1 MQAGFPRRAAP
12 WQPPAPSGGR
22 DIHEV
27 TSVGATSWWGQQRNR
42 QLALI
47 VCFLLPS
54 LIIFFLYRVLPLG
67 WNVVL
72 SFQSWSPLRPAEWI
86 GFEHYVEMWEY
97 DDVFWI
103 ALKNTL
109 IFIAASPLAIAAAL
123 GIALLV
129 NSDLKGASVYRTI
142 VFLSYPLMAI
152 AVGIIW
158 RWMYDERGGIINYA
172 LRSSGLIDQPIG
184 FLQDFDWALPSVIF
198 AEIWQIL
205 GFYMIILLTG
215 LQSIPQNLY
224 EAARIDGA
232 PAWARFFRITLPM
245 LRPSLF
251 LCVVVGI
258 LNSFSSFDLV
268 YIMTNGGPGHATELL
283 ITHIYKSG
291 FVQTKFDYAAALT
304 VVQFALLVG
313 LTFVANKAAG
323 GNAGA
328 VEQD

>member
-1 MQAGFPRRAAP
+1 
-12 WQPPAPSGGR
+12 
-22 DIHEV
+22 
-27 TSVGATSWWGQQRNR
+27 
-42 QLALI
+42 
-47 VCFLLPS
+47 
-54 LIIFFLYRVLPLG
+54 
-67 WNVVL
+67 
-72 SFQSWSPLRPAEWI
+72 
-86 GFEHYVEMWEY
+86 
-97 DDVFWI
+97 VFWV
-103 ALKNTL
+103 ALRNTL

-129 NSDLKGASVYRTI
+129 NSDLKGATVYRTI
-142 VFLSYPLMAI
+142 VFLSYPLMAV

-172 LRSSGLIDQPIG
+172 LRASGLVDRPIG

-198 AEIWQIL
+198 AEIWQVI

-232 PAWARFFRITLPM
+232 PAWARFFRITVPM

-251 LCVVVGI
+251 LCIVVGI

-283 ITHIYKSG
+283 ITHIYKSA
-291 FVQTKFDYAAALT
+291 FVETKFDYAAALT
-304 VVQFALLVG
+304 VVQFALLVV
-313 LTFVANKAAG
+313 LTIAANRAAG

-328 VEQD
+328 VERD

>member
-1 MQAGFPRRAAP
+1 VTTVAGAGAAIPAGHPRA
-12 WQPPAPSGGR
+12 G
-22 DIHEV
+22 
-27 TSVGATSWWGQQRNR
+27 WWGTQRNR

-47 VCFLLPS
+47 ACFLLPS
-54 LIIFFLYRVLPLG
+54 LVVFVLYRVLPLG

-72 SFQSWSPLRPAEWI
+72 SFQAWSPLKPAQWI
-86 GFEHYVEMWEY
+86 GLENYVEMWSY
-97 DDVFWI
+97 DDVFWV
-103 ALKNTL
+103 ALRNTL

-129 NSDLKGASVYRTI
+129 NSDLKGATVYRTI
-142 VFLSYPLMAI
+142 VFLSYPLMAV

-172 LRSSGLIDQPIG
+172 LRASGLVDRPIG

-198 AEIWQIL
+198 AEIWQVL

-232 PAWARFFRITLPM
+232 PAWARFFRITVPM

-251 LCVVVGI
+251 LCIVVGI

-283 ITHIYKSG
+283 ITHIYKSA
-291 FVQTKFDYAAALT
+291 FVETKFDYAAALT
-304 VVQFALLVG
+304 VVQFSLLVV
-313 LTFVANKAAG
+313 LTIAANRAAG

-328 VEQD
+328 VERD

>member
-1 MQAGFPRRAAP
+1 VEPR
-12 WQPPAPSGGR
+12 
-22 DIHEV
+22 H
-27 TSVGATSWWGQQRNR
+27 R

-47 VCFLLPS
+47 ACFLLPS
-54 LIIFFLYRVLPLG
+54 LIIFFLYRLLPLG
-67 WNVVL
+67 WNVIL
-72 SFQSWSPLRPAEWI
+72 SFQEWSPLKPAQWI
-86 GFEHYVEMWEY
+86 GFENYVEMFSY
-97 DDVFWI
+97 DDVFWV
-103 ALKNTL
+103 ALRNTL

-129 NSDLKGASVYRTI
+129 NSDLKGATIYRTI
-142 VFLSYPLMAI
+142 VFLSYPLMAV

-172 LRSSGLIDQPIG
+172 LRASGLTTRPIG

-198 AEIWQIL
+198 AEIWQVV

-232 PAWARFFRITLPM
+232 PAWARFLRITLPM

-283 ITHIYKSG
+283 ITHIYKSA

-304 VVQFALLVG
+304 VVQFALLVV
-313 LTFVANKAAG
+313 LTIAANRAAG

-328 VEQD
+328 VQRD

>member
-1 MQAGFPRRAAP
+1 MRSTAA
-12 WQPPAPSGGR
+12 
-22 DIHEV
+22 
-27 TSVGATSWWGQQRNR
+27 WWGTRRNR

-47 VCFLLPS
+47 ACFLLPS
-54 LIIFFLYRVLPLG
+54 LIVFFLYRLLPLG
-67 WNVVL
+67 WNVIL
-72 SFQSWSPLRPAEWI
+72 SFESWSPLKPAQWVGLEN
-86 GFEHYVEMWEY
+86 YVEMWSY
-97 DDVFWI
+97 DDVFWV

-129 NSDLKGASVYRTI
+129 NSDLKGAAIYRTI
-142 VFLSYPLMAI
+142 VFLSYPLMAV

-172 LRSSGLIDQPIG
+172 LRGSGLMTRPIG

-198 AEIWQIL
+198 AEVWQVI

-232 PAWARFFRITLPM
+232 PAVARFFRITVPM

-251 LCVVVGI
+251 LCAVVGI

-283 ITHIYKSG
+283 ITHIYKSA
-291 FVQTKFDYAAALT
+291 FVQSKFDYAAALT
-304 VVQFALLVG
+304 VVQFGLLVV
-313 LTFVANKAAG
+313 LTMAANRAAG
-323 GNAGA
+323 GNVGA
-328 VEQD
+328 VERD

>member
-1 MQAGFPRRAAP
+1 MS
-12 WQPPAPSGGR
+12 PA
-22 DIHEV
+22 
-27 TSVGATSWWGQQRNR
+27 TLWWGQRRNR
-42 QLALI
+42 QLVLVAS
-47 VCFLLPS
+47 FLLPS
-54 LIIFFLYRVLPLG
+54 LAIFFLYRLLPLG

-72 SFQSWSPLRPAEWI
+72 SFQAWSPLKPAAWV
-86 GFEHYVEMWEY
+86 GLEHYREMWSY
-97 DDVFWI
+97 DEVFWL
-103 ALKNTL
+103 ALRNTL
-109 IFIAASPLAIAAAL
+109 VFIAASPLAIALAL

-142 VFLSYPLMAI
+142 VFLSYPLMAV
-152 AVGIIW
+152 AVGVIW

-172 LRSSGLIDQPIG
+172 LRASGLVSKPVG

-198 AEIWQIL
+198 AEIWQML

-232 PAWARFFRITLPM
+232 PAHARFLRITLPM

-258 LNSFSSFDLV
+258 LNSFASFDLV
-268 YIMTNGGPGHATELL
+268 YIMTQGGPGHATELL
-283 ITHIYKSG
+283 ITHIYKSA
-291 FVQTKFDYAAALT
+291 FEQTKFDYAAALT
-304 VVQFALLVG
+304 VVQFGLLLL
-313 LTFVANKAAG
+313 LTWAANKGAG